1 VAPVPL
7 RLRRSAPRGEA
18 EVLRLHMPQVG
29 LGSPHKNAET
39 ITPFSRRD
47 YGPAHTAGVW
57 GPVSIVV

>member
-1 VAPVPL
+1 
-7 RLRRSAPRGEA
+7 
-18 EVLRLHMPQVG
+18 VG